1 MEYFLSVSLITE
13 KLISTTTFYL
23 RALGSALKALHARK
37 LCARVSVWTRR
48 TYARARNSFRRLSE
62 SRVQHS
68 SPGTV
73 YKKESEIPYLAYHT
87 GLMKCLPSW
96 CWQQSLWQIGVCG
109 VGTLSRETQGR
120 GGGRPQGGWG
130 PAWHSSPPRKW
141 RGQTPTRG
149 EVGRE
154 SSSRSEA
161 EC

>member
-1 MEYFLSVSLITE
+1 MIYLEYFLSVSLITE

-96 CWQQSLWQIGVCG
+96 CWLQSLWQIGVCG

-120 GGGRPQGGWG
+120 GGGRPQGGG
-130 PAWHSSPPRKW
+130 ALP
-141 RGQTPTRG
+141 GTPHHRANG
-149 EVGRE
+149 VARHQQEGK
-154 SSSRSEA
+154 
-161 EC
+161 